1 MPAPLVAVLTS
12 QGIDS
17 PFPTAA
23 GVLRMA
29 TENGARTTPFA
40 GRIGRI
46 EAGRAADIV
55 LIDWKKTTW
64 PYQNPDIPLIDVLV
78 RRARREAVDTVMIGG
93 EVVYRQGRFTRI
105 DRDAVLSEI
114 HARMTQPLTPAE
126 EARRQLATD
135 VMPFVRR
142 FYDGYLDGMPR
153 EPHTMLNSRF

>member
-1 MPAPLVAVLTS
+1 MLQEMRLVLNAHREP
-12 QGIDS
+12 GIDT
-17 PFPTAA
+17 PFPTVA

-29 TENGARTTPFA
+29 TENGAGTTPFA

-55 LIDWKKTTW
+55 LIDWNRTTW
-64 PYQNPDIPLIDVLV
+64 PYQSPDMPPIDVLV
-78 RRARREAVDTVMIGG
+78 R
-93 EVVYRQGRFTRI
+93 RQGRFTRI

-114 HARMTQPLTPAE
+114 HARMAQPLTPAD
-126 EARRQLATD
+126 EARRRLATD

-142 FYDGYLDGMPR
+142 FYDGYLDCMPR